1 MNVQANDIEKY
12 VASLPSSIQ
21 TSIRTDLDKIKNIE
35 AKLYSEL
42 DGSERKQLVKNLLLL
57 QKSIYDTLDQKEIPY
72 DKTII
77 STLLQKFKESK
88 IDNDDAPKDEEFQ
101 KYKNEMAR
109 LTEVGQSFVYDV
121 EMPENDK
128 EYKINF
134 GNITY
139 SEVPGICE
147 QLYEKIS
154 TYNIS
159 KFEYWM
165 QSRDVTDFPDIL
177 KEAKEYLTTLKQLF
191 ALSTM
196 VYRRNQFDIYTN
208 KVQGRI
214 EPLDFP
220 ETSHGYK
227 RFWKDEDIYGL
238 FKEYLVKLHPLVL
251 GQKEFIQNLNNAIK
265 LLEGISVYHMDQ

>member
-21 TSIRTDLDKIKNIE
+21 TSIRTDLDKIKDIE
-35 AKLYSEL
+35 SKLYSDL
-42 DGSERKQLVKNLLLL
+42 DGSERKQLVKDLLLL
-57 QKSIYDTLDQKEIPY
+57 QKSVYDTLDQKEFPY

-101 KYKNEMAR
+101 KYKKEMAR
-109 LTEVGQSFVYDV
+109 LNQVGQSFVYDV
-121 EMPENDK
+121 EMPENET

-147 QLYEKIS
+147 NLYEKMS
-154 TYNIS
+154 SYDLS
-159 KFEYWM
+159 KFENWM
-165 QSRDVTDFPDIL
+165 QSREATDFPDVL

-191 ALSTM
+191 AFSTM
-196 VYRRNQFDIYTN
+196 VYRRNQFDVYTN

-220 ETSHGYK
+220 ETSHGYR
-227 RFWKDEDIYGL
+227 RFWQDEDIYDL
-238 FKEYLVKLHPLVL
+238 FKEYIVKLHPLVL

-265 LLEGISVYHMDQ
+265 LLEGISIYHMDH